1 MRVEDI
7 MSRDPVHCGPSA
19 TLREVAMK
27 MVEFDCGEIPVCDD
41 AGKPIG
47 VITDRDIVCRVVAKG
62 HDPLQARAGD
72 YMSAPVVTTSPGTP
86 IDECVRLMEQFQV
99 RRLPVVDDGGVCCGM
114 LAQADVARNAAP
126 DTIAEVMEHVSEPN
140 AFASSVG
147 GR

>member
-7 MSRDPVHCGPSA
+7 MSRDPVCCGPQS
-19 TLREVAMK
+19 TLREVAEK
-27 MVEFDCGEIPVCDD
+27 MVEFDCGEIPICDD

-62 HDPLQARAGD
+62 HDPVEERVSE
-72 YMSAPVVTTSPGTP
+72 YMSEPVVTANPDMP
-86 IDECVRLMEQFQV
+86 LDECVRLMEQYQV
-99 RRLPVVDDGGVCCGM
+99 RRLPVVDRGGVCCGM
-114 LAQADVARNAAP
+114 IAQADVARHATR

-140 AFASSVG
+140 TFASSVG

>member
-1 MRVEDI
+1 MHVKDI
-7 MSRDPVHCGPSA
+7 MSSNPICCAADTS
-19 TLREVAMK
+19 LRKVAEK
-27 MVEFDCGEIPVCDD
+27 MVEFDCGEIPICDD
-41 AGKPIG
+41 SGKPVG

-62 HDPLQARAGD
+62 HDPLKALAED
-72 YMSAPVVTTSPGTP
+72 YMSRPVVTTSPDTP

-99 RRLPVVDDGGVCCGM
+99 RRLPVVDDGGIFCGM